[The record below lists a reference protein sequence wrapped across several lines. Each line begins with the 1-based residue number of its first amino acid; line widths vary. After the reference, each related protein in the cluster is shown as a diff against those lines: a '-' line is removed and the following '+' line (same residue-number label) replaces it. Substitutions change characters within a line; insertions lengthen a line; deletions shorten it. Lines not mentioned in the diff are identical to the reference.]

1 MRMWLASCLGAAL
14 VVAAGSPSAPA
25 QDYPTRPVRL
35 VVPYAP
41 GGVLDYSGRLLAKA
55 LGERMG
61 QQVVVDNRPGAGGV
75 IGTDAVVHAAADG
88 YTVLLMDPALAV
100 NPSLQKTVPYDVL
113 TDLQPISMVNT
124 SPLVATINAATP
136 VTDIPGLIRYAKG
149 RSAGL
154 TFGSAGIGT
163 TPHMAG
169 ELFKLDTDTPLIH
182 VAYKG
187 IGPAITDLI
196 AGQIDLCF
204 ASITGALPHITDGK
218 LRGLATTGTRR
229 SSALPALPTVA
240 EAGVAG
246 FAVDLWLVLLAPAH
260 LPSPLVERLN
270 RETRAALAEPAVVE
284 GFARV
289 GAEPLPTS
297 PEATRTFLAAELDKW
312 ARVVTA
318 AHLQAN

>member
-1 MRMWLASCLGAAL
+1 MRLWLAGCLGAAL
-14 VVAAGSPSAPA
+14 FVGSGPAAPA
-25 QDYPTRPVRL
+25 QSYPTHPVRL

-55 LGERMG
+55 LGDRLG

-75 IGTDAVVHAAADG
+75 IGTDTVVHAAADG
-88 YTVLLMDPALAV
+88 YTLLLMDPALAV
-100 NPSLQKTVPYDVL
+100 NPSLQKSVPYDVL
-113 TDLQPISMVNT
+113 NDLQPISMINT
-124 SPLVATINAATP
+124 SPLVAAVNAATP
-136 VTDIPGLIRYAKG
+136 VTTIAALISYAKAHPG
-149 RSAGL
+149 GL
-154 TFGSAGIGT
+154 TFGSAGVGT

-169 ELFKLDTDTPLIH
+169 ELFKLKTGTPLIH

-187 IGPAITDLI
+187 IGPAIADLI

-218 LRGLATTGTRR
+218 LRGLATTGLRR
-229 SSALPALPTVA
+229 SSALPDLPTVA
-240 EAGVAG
+240 EAGVAD
-246 FAVDLWLVLLAPAH
+246 FEVDLWLMLLAPAR
-260 LPSPLVERLN
+260 LPAPLVERLN
-270 RETRAALAEPAVVE
+270 RETHEALTDRAVVE

-297 PEATRTFLAAELDKW
+297 PEAARTFLAAELGKW
-312 ARVVTA
+312 AQVVTA